1 MLALA
6 FRPRMG
12 SAAFQRPAG
21 EGTTVHLSHA
31 HFSVLCWLKR
41 KAGQS
46 TALRV
51 VSFFLVFFFKC
62 QKHFRNM
69 LAIKLSFFLHP
80 QIRLTESLHSLM
92 RCCWFYPFA
101 CLYLTAKVSNLTLA

>member
-21 EGTTVHLSHA
+21 VGTTVHLSHA

-41 KAGQS
+41 KRQVK
-46 TALRV
+46 ALLLELFL
-51 VSFFLVFFFKC
+51 SFLFFFLSVK
-62 QKHFRNM
+62 NI
-69 LAIKLSFFLHP
+69 LEI
-80 QIRLTESLHSLM
+80 
-92 RCCWFYPFA
+92 CWQ
-101 CLYLTAKVSNLTLA
+101 